1 MPVSSSSWTTSLN
14 LCSDDAKLFS
24 SNVHHLRGRQHSLHG
39 CKGKIWNSSS
49 KQRKIFYHGCKK
61 NLFIKYTWSR
71 SWLCKRL
78 VILVLWSMKHQE
90 ILQNNTPCL
99 KMLLPRWVFYSNVW
113 TYVTLYQGLSMIDTT
128 QSAIKPYCPP
138 FLMAPACSVKRY
150 RSVEGICNNMENPH
164 WGAAMNG
171 HHR

>member
-1 MPVSSSSWTTSLN
+1 MNNITQPVLWWCQAILIKRASPTRTSTQPSWMQGTN
-14 LCSDDAKLFS
+14 LEYLLQAKTNFL
-24 SNVHHLRGRQHSLHG
+24 
-39 CKGKIWNSSS
+39 
-49 KQRKIFYHGCKK
+49 
-61 NLFIKYTWSR
+61 
-71 SWLCKRL
+71 SWMYEKSIHKRYLILILIVRL
-78 VILVLWSMKHQE
+78 VISVLWSMKHQE

-99 KMLLPRWVFYSNVW
+99 KMLLPRWVFYVVEQKSNVI
-113 TYVTLYQGLSMIDTT
+113 LYQGLSMIDTT